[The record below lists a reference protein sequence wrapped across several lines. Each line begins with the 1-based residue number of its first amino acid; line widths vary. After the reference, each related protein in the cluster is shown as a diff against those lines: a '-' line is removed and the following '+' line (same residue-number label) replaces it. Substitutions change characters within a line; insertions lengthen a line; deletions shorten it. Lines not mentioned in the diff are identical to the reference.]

1 MTIRTEDA
9 SLRTCRT
16 PDRSIAHLRRW
27 WPTSFMDLKRE
38 AVAEAGPDRSPAL
51 AAAGRGSDDQVERF
65 KLVQARAPM
74 MTATG
79 PAMA

>member
-1 MTIRTEDA
+1 MRFFGSAELLIVR
-9 SLRTCRT
+9 LRTFGGGGQ
-16 PDRSIAHLRRW
+16 PASW
-27 WPTSFMDLKRE
+27 DLKRE